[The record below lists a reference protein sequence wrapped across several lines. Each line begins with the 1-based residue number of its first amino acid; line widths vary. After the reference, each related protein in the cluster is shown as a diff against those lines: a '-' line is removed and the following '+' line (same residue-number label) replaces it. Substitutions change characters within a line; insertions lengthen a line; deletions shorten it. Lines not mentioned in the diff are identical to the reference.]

1 MRALLVSSLL
11 RRDYRG
17 KHRIL
22 LFLNINCRL
31 TLLRRRA
38 YGDTMTNALA
48 TQEPIK
54 DLSEKQES
62 PVAGPPTPIP
72 DVGLKRI
79 ASLLSGTDPRP
90 LSAADVEAVGMV
102 QDLLTG
108 LGFQGLANIFSP
120 DYGVLGPMTT
130 SSVQQFQQKS
140 GLQST
145 GLLDAETLKRML
157 ETRATSP
164 LMSRVYVVLVLKKD
178 DSAATRV
185 VTTVSQMVSAR
196 EVWCARFERRSRGV
210 VIRRRCCLQ
219 TEQTGFIEILKAY
232 RNANP
237 QLFVQIFGAGD
248 STVADGLLRYLAGP
262 SGGVNPATGSTTDP
276 NYDLVRDPWIS
287 RFRSAAV

>member
-11 RRDYRG
+11 RRDYQG
-17 KHRIL
+17 KHPSSLIEKHQL
-22 LFLNINCRL
+22 QADIAAAQ
-31 TLLRRRA
+31 TLVIQ
-38 YGDTMTNALA
+38 GQILA

-196 EVWCARFERRSRGV
+196 QVWCAKFEHRSRGV
-210 VIRRRCCLQ
+210 VIRSDAVGTKNGQ
-219 TEQTGFIEILKAY
+219 
-232 RNANP
+232 
-237 QLFVQIFGAGD
+237 D
-248 STVADGLLRYLAGP
+248 P
-262 SGGVNPATGSTTDP
+262 SK
-276 NYDLVRDPWIS
+276 Y
-287 RFRSAAV
+287 